1 MTLPNKITITRLI
14 LLPFFIWAVVSYF
27 PGQQNLRY
35 IALSIFIIA
44 CLTDFMDGYL
54 ARRFKQRTDLGRILD
69 ASVDKTFIILSF
81 FTLSLFSNYPEAVQL
96 PIWVVWTVIGR
107 DVAVVMGTIF
117 IYLKFKEL
125 YIFPAMLGKI
135 SIVFE
140 MGTIISILLLFK
152 YSYIIWNLTVIFV
165 MASGIVYLIRTLKE
179 FSKRERT

>member
-1 MTLPNKITITRLI
+1 
-14 LLPFFIWAVVSYF
+14 
-27 PGQQNLRY
+27 
-35 IALSIFIIA
+35 
-44 CLTDFMDGYL
+44 
-54 ARRFKQRTDLGRILD
+54 
-69 ASVDKTFIILSF
+69 
-81 FTLSLFSNYPEAVQL
+81 
-96 PIWVVWTVIGR
+96 VVWTVIGR
-107 DVAVVMGTIF
+107 DVAVVMGAIF